1 MAPVLSSRRVPACAN
16 AVAILTGCLVTKKC
30 LPIEQENKIIVSRAV
45 YKVVVLCQYPDP
57 VSGASAWLR
66 QDRGKAA
73 EGAGGERGTRLGQ
86 PFCRRMI
93 GRSVIAA
100 SNEKAAA
107 TAGRKRRSQIS
118 DTGGSESTGKDQS
131 YRLVRTAGETDLL
144 TTPGVAAFS
153 IGLLAQ

>member
-1 MAPVLSSRRVPACAN
+1 MNIILPSCSNHGTQKIEVLHVR
-16 AVAILTGCLVTKKC
+16 
-30 LPIEQENKIIVSRAV
+30 
-45 YKVVVLCQYPDP
+45 
-57 VSGASAWLR
+57 AWLR